1 MEKKLQTDY
10 KNNNDENKDINK
22 SNKDQAYNQDNLITL
37 TFKGFSKDDII
48 INEAKEYRIKCNNN
62 KKFFLFASG
71 IKKMYFTDIDILIN
85 GLSIKKFYYA
95 QRYIKENSLFL
106 SYDTIFLPKKL
117 TIKKYLQLISLMY
130 CNFDL
135 SNATLSSFSMNDLS
149 NIMIK
154 NLTKEQKQML
164 ILSLVVA
171 CPNVI
176 WFIDNRLLSGLT
188 KEKMSLFKN
197 AVKIRLKQGGV
208 VIYLDENE

>member
-62 KKFFLFASG
+62 KNFFLFASG

-135 SNATLSSFSMNDLS
+135 SN
-149 NIMIK
+149 IMIK

>member
-106 SYDTIFLPKKL
+106 SYDTIFLPKFVIVVFFGFVL
-117 TIKKYLQLISLMY
+117 LAT
-130 CNFDL
+130 NFI
-135 SNATLSSFSMNDLS
+135 F
-149 NIMIK
+149 
-154 NLTKEQKQML
+154 
-164 ILSLVVA
+164 
-171 CPNVI
+171 
-176 WFIDNRLLSGLT
+176 
-188 KEKMSLFKN
+188 
-197 AVKIRLKQGGV
+197 GV
-208 VIYLDENE
+208 FFDVFFDSI